1 MTSSNLYADIFK
13 TKEED
18 VKTFADVIK
27 VERESSEDPLGL
39 GGQER
44 IKAPEFVKQES
55 GFLTIEHG
63 WHHEDYVWH
72 VSVKKPRTWKVSP
85 DRVIYAFAKTMD
97 EFIPKQIRVD
107 IFPPFGDWD
116 IKDYT
121 AKAIG
126 LRAAWNVP
134 AESIEKMTINLFT
147 VLNTLV

>member
-1 MTSSNLYADIFK
+1 MSSNLYADIFK
-13 TKEED
+13 APEED
-18 VKTFADVIK
+18 VKTFADVIR
-27 VERESSEDPLGL
+27 VERSPDDENPLGL
-39 GGQER
+39 NSSER
-44 IKAPEFVKQES
+44 IKPPEFIKQES
-55 GFLTIEHG
+55 GFITIEHG

-85 DRVIYAFAKTMD
+85 ERVIYAFAKTMD
-97 EFIPKQIRVD
+97 DFIPKQTRVD
-107 IFPPFGDWD
+107 IFPPFADWD

-134 AESIEKMTINLFT
+134 LENIEKMTMNLFT

>member
-1 MTSSNLYADIFK
+1 MSSNLYADIFK
-13 TKEED
+13 AKEED

-27 VERESSEDPLGL
+27 VERASSENPLGL
-39 GGQER
+39 SDRELV
-44 IKAPEFVKQES
+44 KAPEFVKQES

-72 VSVKKPRTWKVSP
+72 VSVKKPKTWKVSTE
-85 DRVIYAFAKTMD
+85 RVIYAFAKTMD
-97 EFIPKQIRVD
+97 AFIPKQIRVD
-107 IFPPFGDWD
+107 IFPPFTDWD

-121 AKAIG
+121 AKAVG

-134 AESIEKMTINLFT
+134 PENIEKMTINLFT